1 MQKKKSPIY
10 KWVENLNRH
19 FSKEDT
25 QMADR
30 YMKRSQHHESLRKF
44 KSKLQRDIISSLL
57 EWLLSNR

>member
-1 MQKKKSPIY
+1 MQKKNLNY

-30 YMKRSQHHESLRKF
+30 YMKRS
-44 KSKLQRDIISSLL
+44 
-57 EWLLSNR
+57 